1 VAALSATGA
10 QVDGTMCRMTRR
22 PRCIRLACLLPAWI
36 LAGCAGL
43 QGTGPGSAGV
53 DATSSTAPGLTAGSL
68 RLRCEDG
75 RTLVAQVGADVVQLE
90 GLPSGPERL
99 LRDAGGLTPR
109 HTVYSSARLRA
120 EFGLG
125 EDGRS
130 ALLHP
135 LQPAAATVRCVQA

>member
-1 VAALSATGA
+1 
-10 QVDGTMCRMTRR
+10 MCSMT
-22 PRCIRLACLLPAWI
+22 PRLPCLRLACLLPALV

-43 QGTGPGSAGV
+43 PG
-53 DATSSTAPGLTAGSL
+53 TAPGSPGVGATSTVPAGTASGAL
-68 RLRCEDG
+68 RFRCDDG
-75 RTLVAQVGADVVQLE
+75 RTLVAQLGADAVKLE
-90 GLPSGPERL
+90 GLPGGPEQL